1 MFEVRINRVQQPRL
15 LLCNACLRQIQF
27 RVFVLIIAYFH
38 SSPIYSQN
46 TNITFEHFSIA
57 RGLYEPIATSV
68 IQDRD
73 GFLWFG
79 TWGGI
84 QKFDGYS
91 FTAYKHEP
99 NNPNSIDNAFV
110 EKLYEDRDGNIWV
123 GTFNGLEKFDKRNGS
138 FTHYKPHPTGPE
150 TEWSNHVYSICEDKY
165 GVLWVGTGDGLN
177 KFDKNTGKFICI
189 RKDNKNPESISNNNV
204 NVIYEDKAG
213 SLWFGTGNGLD
224 KLDRETARLDSTKNS
239 EENVK
244 SRQEKFIHFWYDPS
258 NKSEWSN
265 YWVNNI
271 FEDKSGILWLGTREG
286 LIAFDQ
292 KAGTFTPYI
301 KEEKNSI
308 SSICED
314 ESGHLWFGS
323 WVFGLYSFDKK
334 TKRFNNYLHDDKDA
348 GSLSVNSITSICIE
362 RSGTL
367 WITTF
372 EGVNKLNISGKA
384 FLHYQLDK
392 INSIIEG
399 RDNKIWVNTQNG
411 LKKLDSQTGQIIQS
425 PMDLNKGRLLYEDD
439 EGSIWIAKADGGL
452 IKRDKLGQIT
462 KFYTSTGEEF
472 KYFADLIYETSD
484 HNIWISAIDKGL
496 FFLDL
501 NTQKINRIN
510 IPATH
515 INCIYEDASSLIWI
529 GTRSRGL
536 YSYNRKTD
544 SMKSY
549 IYDPK
554 DATSIS
560 GQTILDMHEDKN
572 GILWFG
578 TNGGLNKYDRAN
590 DKFNH
595 FTEEDGLSS
604 NAGFSILV
612 DNNSNVWLNTRKG
625 ISKFDPK
632 TNSIQNYDA
641 SDGLPENGFM
651 DWRGVKSDDGQ
662 IYFANKNE
670 LISFNPNNIKNN
682 NFIPPI
688 VITNFLI
695 SDKSFP
701 IKNKIELSHTENFLS
716 FEFAALNYVSTEKNQ
731 YAYKLEGVDTGWV
744 YSGTRHFA
752 SYPNLD
758 PGEYIFRVKGS
769 NNDGVWNEA
778 GTSITIIISPPFWK
792 TWWAYL
798 SYAGFFIFALYG
810 IRRYEM
816 NRLKLK
822 NQVKIDEVVL
832 KEKDETEKIKSR
844 FFANISHEFRTPLTL
859 ILGPAEKII
868 SDTSD
873 DIKKDANIIKRNSR
887 RLLQLINQ
895 LLDLSKLESG
905 KLKLEAS
912 KGNIVSFV
920 KGVALSFESLA
931 ESKDITLK
939 LLPEK
944 DFIELYFDR
953 EKMMKIL
960 TNLLSNA
967 FKFTP
972 EEGTVTVSIKQS
984 HSELVSESLGV
995 SKMLKQ
1001 VQHDNT
1007 KGFVEIKIRD
1017 TGIGIA
1023 QEEIPKLFDRF
1034 YQVDS
1039 SFTKEHE
1046 GTGIG
1051 LALTK
1056 ELVELHHGIISL
1068 ESKQG
1073 EWSEF
1078 TVSLPE
1084 GKNHLMDDEIIKV
1097 EKTETTI
1104 LPVEQEVYTSSVSKT
1119 AVDSI
1124 ARNINDG
1131 MIKDQLEE
1139 KTIILIVEDN
1149 YDMREYIKESVG
1161 DGYLVEEAV
1170 NGEQGVRKAE
1180 KIIPDLIIS
1189 DMMMPKMDGNELT
1202 RILKNDEKTCHIPI
1216 ILLTARSGQENKIEG
1231 LETGAD
1237 DYLTKPFDTK
1247 ALQIRIKNLIALR
1260 KKLQEKFSKFDIH
1273 SPVAENKMLSNFD
1286 EKFMY
1291 KVMDVIEK
1299 HIAEEDFS
1307 IEEFGNEV
1315 GMSRTQF
1322 HRKFKAITGKPAS
1335 IFLRSLRLTRAKKM
1349 IEVQQGNISE
1359 IAYSVGFSSP
1369 SYFSKCFRDE
1379 FGFPPSDLVN

>member
-1 MFEVRINRVQQPRL
+1 MCEVQINSTEQPHLLFCNGYLRL
-15 LLCNACLRQIQF
+15 VRFWIF
-27 RVFVLIIAYFH
+27 FLIIIFTFSHQTY
-38 SSPIYSQN
+38 PQN
-46 TNITFEHFSIA
+46 TNVTFEHFSIA
-57 RGLYEPIATSV
+57 QGLYELIATSV

-73 GFLWFG
+73 GFLWFA

-84 QKFDGYS
+84 EKFDGYN
-91 FTAYKHEP
+91 FTTYKHEP

-110 EKLYEDRDGNIWV
+110 EKIYEDRDGNIWV
-123 GTFNGLEKFDKRNGS
+123 GTFSGLEKFDKRNGS
-138 FTHYKPHPTGPE
+138 FTHYKPHEPGPE
-150 TEWSNHVYSICEDKY
+150 TELSNHVYSICEDKY
-165 GVLWVGTGDGLN
+165 GILWVGTGDGLN
-177 KFDKNTGKFICI
+177 KFDKNSGKFICI
-189 RKDNKNPESISNNNV
+189 QNDNKNPGSISNNNV
-204 NVIYEDKAG
+204 NTIYEDKSG

-224 KLDRETARLDSTKNS
+224 KLDRKT
-239 EENVK
+239 
-244 SRQEKFIHFWYDPS
+244 EKFIHFWYDS
-258 NKSEWSN
+258 NNKSEWSN
-265 YWVNNI
+265 YWVNTI

-286 LIAFDQ
+286 LIEFDQ

-301 KEEKNSI
+301 KEERNSI

-323 WVFGLYSFDKK
+323 WVSGLYSFDKK
-334 TKRFNNYLHDDKDA
+334 TKMFNHYLHDDKDP
-348 GSLSVNSITSICIE
+348 GSLSVNSITSICFE

-372 EGVNKLNISGKA
+372 EGVNKLNISEKA
-384 FLHYQLDK
+384 FNHFRFGE
-392 INSIIEG
+392 IWSIIKG
-399 RDNKIWVNTQNG
+399 SDNKIWINTQNG

-425 PMDLNKGRLLYEDD
+425 PISLNSGRLLYEDD
-439 EGSIWIAKADGGL
+439 KGSLWFAKADGGL
-452 IKRDKLGQIT
+452 IERDKLGQIT

-472 KYFADLIYETSD
+472 KYFVDLIYETSD
-484 HNIWISAIDKGL
+484 GNIWISTNNKGL
-496 FFLDL
+496 FFLNL
-501 NTQKINRIN
+501 NTRKINRIN
-510 IPATH
+510 VPAAH
-515 INCIYEDASSLIWI
+515 INCIYEDVYGFLWLGSF
-529 GTRSRGL
+529 SRGL

-544 SMKSY
+544 SIKSY

-560 GQTILDMHEDKN
+560 GQTILDIQEDKN

-578 TNGGLNKYDRAN
+578 TNGGLNKYDRSN
-590 DKFNH
+590 GKFSH
-595 FTEEDGLSS
+595 LTEEDGLPG
-604 NAGFSILV
+604 NATFTILV
-612 DNNSNVWLNTRKG
+612 DNNGNFWLNTRKG

-651 DWRGVKSDDGQ
+651 DWSGVKSDDGR

-670 LISFNPNNIKNN
+670 LISFNPDDIQNN

-731 YAYKLEGVDTGWV
+731 YAYKMEGVDKDWV
-744 YSGTRHFA
+744 YSGTRRYA
-752 SYPNLD
+752 SYPNLG
-758 PGEYIFRVKGS
+758 PGEYVFRVKGS
-769 NNDGVWNEA
+769 NNDGVWNEE
-778 GTSITIIISPPFWK
+778 GTSIAIIISPPYWK
-792 TWWAYL
+792 SLWAYL

-816 NRLKLK
+816 NRISYK
-822 NQVKIDEVVL
+822 NQVKVDKAVL
-832 KEKDETEKIKSR
+832 NEKEETEKIKSR

-868 SDTSD
+868 SNTSD
-873 DIKKDANIIKRNSR
+873 DIIKDANIIKRNSR

-905 KLKLEAS
+905 KLKLEAT

-972 EEGTVTVSIKQS
+972 EEGTVTVSITES
-984 HSELVSESLGV
+984 HAEFISASSTKREIP
-995 SKMLKQ
+995 KQ
-1001 VQHDNT
+1001 VQHDNI
-1007 KGFVEIKIRD
+1007 KGFVEIKIKD
-1017 TGIGIA
+1017 TGIGIP

-1056 ELVELHHGIISL
+1056 ELVELHHGKISVK
-1068 ESKQG
+1068 SKVTDSDNAPKAEG
-1073 EWSEF
+1073 NSWSEF
-1078 TVSLPE
+1078 TITLPM
-1084 GKNHLMDDEIIKV
+1084 GKDHLKDDEIIKTG
-1097 EKTETTI
+1097 KTEASI
-1104 LPVEQEVYTSSVSKT
+1104 LPAEQEVYTSSLSKT
-1119 AVDSI
+1119 ATESI
-1124 ARNINDG
+1124 AQSINDDL
-1131 MIKDQLEE
+1131 MKEQLEE
-1139 KTIILIVEDN
+1139 KTIILVVEDN
-1149 YDMREYIKESVG
+1149 YDMREYIKESLG
-1161 DGYLVEEAV
+1161 NGYRIEEAV

-1247 ALQIRIKNLIALR
+1247 ELQIRIKNLIALR

-1273 SPVAENKMLSNFD
+1273 PPVIENKKLSSYD

-1291 KVMDVIEK
+1291 KVMEVIEK
-1299 HIAEEDFS
+1299 HISEEDFS

-1335 IFLRSLRLTRAKKM
+1335 MFLRSLRLTRAKKM
-1349 IEVQQGNISE
+1349 IEEQQGNISE

-1369 SYFSKCFRDE
+1369 SYFTKCFREE